1 MYTYIRQQHSL
12 QYLKLRT
19 TTNMADISVTV
30 DQVQDMDFNELCEF
44 LENMEVD
51 YSALENIED
60 LRDLLIQSITGQNS
74 FNNPSQTQNQ
84 VH

>member
-1 MYTYIRQQHSL
+1 
-12 QYLKLRT
+12 
-19 TTNMADISVTV
+19 MADISVTV

-51 YSALENIED
+51 YSSLENIED

-74 FNNPSQTQNQ
+74 SNNASQTQNQ
-84 VH
+84 VHLKKAFEEAFNTMTDCTF